1 MEDLNKRSFNGYEA
15 PAWANFVALSN
26 GYWYW
31 EESLKQENGAQFQ
44 NITSTTPRLYT
55 HKVHKGWEK
64 AYRLPRIPV
73 APKPAIPAIYSAQ
86 WFTDGEMPPAPT
98 NELYLSNTGRRW
110 VDLKLEQTCI
120 SIGNDSIA
128 RRVRVSVETAR
139 AMAHDLIRMAAEL
152 ERREAE

>member
-44 NITSTTPRLYT
+44 NITSTTPRMYT
-55 HKVHKGWEK
+55 SKVHKGWEK
-64 AYRLPRIPV
+64 AYRLPMLPQV
-73 APKPAIPAIYSAQ
+73 APMPYLADEKL
-86 WFTDGEMPPAPT
+86 PPAPT
-98 NELYLSNTGRRW
+98 YELYVSNTGRRW
-110 VDLKLEQTCI
+110 VDLKLEHTCI
-120 SIGNDSIA
+120 SIGNDSMA
-128 RRVRVSVETAR
+128 RRVRISVATAR
-139 AMAHDLIRMAAEL
+139 DLASDLIRMAAEL

>member
-44 NITSTTPRLYT
+44 NITSTSPRMYT
-55 HKVHKGWEK
+55 NKTHKGWEK
-64 AYRLPRIPV
+64 AYRLPRLPAV
-73 APKPAIPAIYSAQ
+73 AP
-86 WFTDGEMPPAPT
+86 MPYIVDELPPVPT

-120 SIGNDSIA
+120 SIGHDSTG
-128 RRVRVSVETAR
+128 RRVRVSVATAR
-139 AMAHDLIRMAAEL
+139 DMAHDLIRMAAEL

>member
-44 NITSTTPRLYT
+44 NITSTSPRMYT
-55 HKVHKGWEK
+55 NKTHKGWEK
-64 AYRLPRIPV
+64 AYRLPRLPAV
-73 APKPAIPAIYSAQ
+73 APQPYVV
-86 WFTDGEMPPAPT
+86 DELPPAPIS
-98 NELYLSNTGRRW
+98 ELYVSTTGRRTASIR
-110 VDLKLEQTCI
+110 LEQTSI
-120 SIGNDSIA
+120 SIGTNASGQ
-128 RRVRVSVETAR
+128 RVRVSVETAR
-139 AMAHDLIRMAAEL
+139 AMAHDLIRMAMEL